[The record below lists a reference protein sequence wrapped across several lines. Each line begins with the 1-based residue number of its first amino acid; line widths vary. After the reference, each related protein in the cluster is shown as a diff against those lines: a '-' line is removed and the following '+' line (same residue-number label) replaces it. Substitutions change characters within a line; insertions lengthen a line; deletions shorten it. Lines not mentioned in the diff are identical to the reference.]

1 MDSWFE
7 LLIPIIVVVLYL
19 MNRMRGGG
27 DELEGPPRDESEA
40 DEEARRI
47 QEEIR
52 RKIVARQQGREIE
65 AMEQPGIEGPFHTT
79 PEAEPRRFER
89 YDSPSEAREPV
100 SESFRSR
107 AEMVP
112 PTAVPAAFGSG
123 GELDYQ
129 AELQEQLKR
138 VQEAKKARQQAT
150 RMARETARGQSAT
163 GGLGGVGFRHTSGQV
178 QRRYRNYPVSQVQ
191 KELFNRDGLQKA
203 FVLKEVLGPPLSL
216 RPFGDSHA
224 ELSRD

>member
-1 MDSWFE
+1 VDSWFE
-7 LLIPIIVVVLYL
+7 LLIPIIVVILYL

-27 DELEGPPRDESEA
+27 DELESPPRDDSEA

-52 RKIVARQQGREIE
+52 RKIVARQQGREME
-65 AMEQPGIEGPFHTT
+65 ETEQPESEGPVYSSR
-79 PEAEPRRFER
+79 EAEPQRFER
-89 YDSPSEAREPV
+89 YDSPSEAPV

-107 AEMVP
+107 TEVVT

-123 GELDYQ
+123 GDRDYQ
-129 AELQEQLKR
+129 AELQEQLAR

-150 RMARETARGQSAT
+150 RVARETARTQSAT
-163 GGLGGVGFRHTSGQV
+163 SGLGGVGFRHTSGQV

-191 KELFNRDGLQKA
+191 QELFNRDGLKKA

-216 RPFGDSHA
+216 RPSGDSHA

>member
-27 DELEGPPRDESEA
+27 DEFEGPPRDESEA
-40 DEEARRI
+40 DAEARRI

-52 RKIVARQQGREIE
+52 RKIVARQQGRAIDETG
-65 AMEQPGIEGPFHTT
+65 QPEIEGPVYT
-79 PEAEPRRFER
+79 PREAEPQRFER
-89 YDSPSEAREPV
+89 YDSFSELREPV
-100 SESFRSR
+100 SESFQSRSEVVTP
-107 AEMVP
+107 A
-112 PTAVPAAFGSG
+112 APAAFGG
-123 GELDYQ
+123 GADRDYQ
-129 AELQEQLKR
+129 AELRKQLER

-150 RMARETARGQSAT
+150 RMARERAGGQSAT
-163 GGLGGVGFRHTSGQV
+163 SGLGGTGFRHAAGQV

-191 KELFNRDGLQKA
+191 QELFNRNGLQKA

-216 RPFGDSHA
+216 RPPGDSHA
-224 ELSRD
+224 ELSRS